1 MTSERVEVIT
11 SVQRRRRWST
21 EEKERLVA
29 AATAPGAS
37 ASAVARAAGIH
48 TSQLFRWRRQIM
60 PSHPPGPAFAAVAL
74 SGPPPMASAGS
85 SGIVEI
91 EIAGAR
97 LRISGS
103 VDPAVLSALI
113 EAISGA
119 ARRR

>member
-29 AATAPGAS
+29 AATAPGAN
-37 ASAVARAAGIH
+37 ASAVARAAGLH
-48 TSQLFRWRRQIM
+48 TSQLFRWRRQMM
-60 PSHPPGPAFAAVAL
+60 PSQPPGSAFAAVAL
-74 SGPPPMASAGS
+74 SGPQPMASGG